1 MKKLISIILCLALC
15 CGVLAMTASAVG
27 NYYVAGAHVVNND
40 HTDPGP
46 FGEAWNNAYPANAMS
61 SQGNGIYTKTYY
73 NVPAGEYQFKI
84 TDGTWDNC
92 WPGDNY
98 VLHLDAA
105 KNVTITFNSSTG
117 EVGVSTSSPTS
128 NPDPNPTTPA
138 VTAPEIVT
146 MGVRGEGLEGLDWA
160 TDAIVMEEVSE
171 NFFEYTFENVSNTTI
186 KFKFAANNNWDDYNF
201 GGTFQGSAMLSDAVW
216 AGQDIEVTVTDAA
229 NVCLQLD
236 LTNFDYATKTGA
248 TFTVYVEAPSEA
260 PTEAPTDPVEDPT
273 DGDTAPTDAPQPTDD
288 GEENN
293 NNGGSG
299 AGWIIGIVVAVLVVA
314 AVVVFIILKK
324 KKQ

>member
-15 CGVLAMTASAVG
+15 CGVLAITASAA
-27 NYYVAGAHVVNND
+27 NTYYVAGAHVVNND

-84 TDGTWDNC
+84 TDGTWENC

-105 KNVTITFNSSTG
+105 KDVTITFNSSTG
-117 EVGVSTSSPTS
+117 EVGVSTSAPIS
-128 NPDPNPTTPA
+128 NPTTPV

-160 TDAIVMEEVSE
+160 TDAIVMTEVTE
-171 NFFEYTFENVSNTTI
+171 NFFEYTFENVSNATI

-201 GGTFQGSAMLSDAVW
+201 GGAFQGSAMPTDAVW
-216 AGQDIEVTVTDAA
+216 AGQDIEITVTDAA

-248 TFTVYVEAPSEA
+248 TFTVYVEAPTVD
-260 PTEAPTDPVEDPT
+260 PTEEPTDPVEDPT
-273 DGDTAPTDAPQPTDD
+273 DAIGSTDASEPTDADD
-288 GEENN
+288 KNDE

-299 AGWIIGIVVAVLVVA
+299 AGWIIGIVVAVLAVA
-314 AVVVFIILKK
+314 AVVVFIIFRK